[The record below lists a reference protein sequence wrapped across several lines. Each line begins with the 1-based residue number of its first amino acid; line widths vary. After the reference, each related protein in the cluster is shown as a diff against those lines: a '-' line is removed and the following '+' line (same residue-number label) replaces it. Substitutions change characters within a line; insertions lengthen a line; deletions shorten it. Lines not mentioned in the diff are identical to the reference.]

1 MYQINI
7 LYNFSLY
14 MLYVDSLSI
23 FIINWAFPG
32 GLVVRI
38 LGFHCHG
45 LDLIPARPWVEILQ
59 VVQCSQKIN
68 KSSFIYKLH
77 KSWGVFRKINKIEK
91 PLIRLIMTKKHTN
104 YQHCKWN
111 ADITAGSRDI
121 KQVRKYYN

>member
-59 VVQCSQKIN
+59 VVQHLKHILDFPYQQFSQKGY
-68 KSSFIYKLH
+68 SFRHPQGFGVALAYSTKPALLH
-77 KSWGVFRKINKIEK
+77 G
-91 PLIRLIMTKKHTN
+91 T
-104 YQHCKWN
+104 C
-111 ADITAGSRDI
+111 
-121 KQVRKYYN
+121 